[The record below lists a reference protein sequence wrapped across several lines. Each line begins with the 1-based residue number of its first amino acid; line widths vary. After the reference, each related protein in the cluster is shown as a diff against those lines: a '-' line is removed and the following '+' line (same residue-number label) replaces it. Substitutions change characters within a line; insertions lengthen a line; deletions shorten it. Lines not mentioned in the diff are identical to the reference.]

1 MSATAVVV
9 SVSVVIILMIAKVV
23 TLLWRT
29 RVGGRRRETPEA
41 RYRREMT
48 DLRPTAQTWRA
59 KRADRTRQRKI
70 WAAGSAGAVGTYYGG
85 SGGGSCGGGSSCGG
99 GGCGGGGCGGGGS

>member
-9 SVSVVIILMIAKVV
+9 SVSVVVILMIATVV

-48 DLRPTAQTWRA
+48 DLQPTAQTWRGQA
-59 KRADRTRQRKI
+59 GRPSQTAPQDLGGRIGGRSRHLLRRQWWRQLRRGKQL
-70 WAAGSAGAVGTYYGG
+70 WRRGLRRRRQLTL
-85 SGGGSCGGGSSCGG
+85 
-99 GGCGGGGCGGGGS
+99 

>member
-1 MSATAVVV
+1 MVMSATAVVV
-9 SVSVVIILMIAKVV
+9 SVSVVVILMIATVV

-48 DLRPTAQTWRA
+48 DLQPTAQTWRA
-59 KRADRTRQRKI
+59 KRADRARQRRKI

-85 SGGGSCGGGSSCGG
+85 SGGGS
-99 GGCGGGGCGGGGS
+99 